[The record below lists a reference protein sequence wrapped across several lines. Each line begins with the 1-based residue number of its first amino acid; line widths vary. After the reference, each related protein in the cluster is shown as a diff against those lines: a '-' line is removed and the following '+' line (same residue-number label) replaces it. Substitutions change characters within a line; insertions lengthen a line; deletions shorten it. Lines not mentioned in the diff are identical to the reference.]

1 MKLLNIRN
9 TLIFIL
15 LTASVSC
22 ETDADMGNAPPFKQ
36 KLIITGFISPSDTA
50 SYFDVVS
57 NKKIFGELNTEEPL
71 GPLSGTI
78 SDGTATA
85 DFIPSGNGLKITC
98 DKMQI
103 KHGSTYQIKIHS
115 SNGLNAESICTV
127 PGKNDFTIEADT
139 FSIRTNYNDYN
150 PNHPDEYYRK
160 TEFRVRFDDVPAEE
174 NYYRVFGIVRG
185 YFTYVYQSR
194 ISKFISIRYVPFDKE
209 FLSDNGLDGKNIILT
224 TNEKYN
230 NYNDLFSGQC
240 DSMVL
245 KIYLYNTEKS
255 YYLFHKSLADY
266 NDGENP
272 FAESS
277 PVYSNIT
284 GGSGIFTSYTVDSLI
299 IKFKKTIIR

>member
-9 TLIFIL
+9 SIIFIL
-15 LTASVSC
+15 LAASVSC
-22 ETDADMGNAPPFKQ
+22 ETDADMGNAPPFEQ
-36 KLIITGFISPSDTA
+36 KLVITGFISPSDTE
-50 SYFDVVS
+50 SDFEVVS

-71 GPLSGTI
+71 GALSGTI
-78 SDGTATA
+78 SDGAITA
-85 DFIPSGNGLKITC
+85 DLVPSGNGLKITS

-103 KHGSTYQIKIHS
+103 KNGFTYKLKIKS
-115 SNGLNAESICTV
+115 SNGLSAEAISTV
-127 PGKNDFTIEADT
+127 PDKKSFAIEADT
-139 FSIRTNYNDYN
+139 FSIRAKYNNYDPY
-150 PNHPDEYYRK
+150 HADVYYRK

-174 NYYRVFGIVRG
+174 NYYRVFGIAHG
-185 YFTYVYQSR
+185 YFTYVYQNR
-194 ISKFISIRYVPFDKE
+194 ISKYFSTRFVSFDKE
-209 FLSDNGLDGKNIILT
+209 FLSDNGLDGKSILLR

-230 NYNDLFSGQC
+230 NYNDLFSTQC

-277 PVYSNIT
+277 PIYSNIT

-299 IKFKKTIIR
+299 MKFKQTTLR